1 MLLETLN
8 DLLISVVFY
17 VQIYEEE
24 PILAQFKF
32 TASRLSEL
40 RK

>member
-8 DLLISVVFY
+8 ELLISVVIY

-24 PILAQFKF
+24 PLIAQFKF

-40 RK
+40 SK

>member
-17 VQIYEEE
+17 VQIYKEE
-24 PILAQFKF
+24 PILSQFKF